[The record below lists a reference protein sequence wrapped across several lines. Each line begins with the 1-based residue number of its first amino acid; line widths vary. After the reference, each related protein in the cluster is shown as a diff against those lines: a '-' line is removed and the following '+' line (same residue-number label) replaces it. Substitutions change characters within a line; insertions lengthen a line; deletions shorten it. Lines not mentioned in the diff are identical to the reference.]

1 MSRKIVDTILPVT
14 MVGSYPRPLWY
25 RYQLHGAHLLDAFKV
40 EELRYAYEDATL
52 AAIDDQERAGLDIV
66 TDGQVYFD
74 DYGAAIGSF
83 IWYWYE
89 RIPGFETLKRH
100 SPLNIQ
106 REDGDESEIATLE
119 NTGGTIVT
127 SKVRAPEGGTGHVEM
142 FQIARAHAH
151 RPVKYSVGAGPG
163 NIGFHVDYN
172 HPRSAYKSPRE
183 LAEDLVPIFNQLLK
197 DLVAAGCEFIQVED
211 LSIWMMLE
219 GKQNRWVIDVMKAW
233 VEGVDAKI
241 AWHTCLGTAYGNT
254 LKAFEGKTN
263 QILEYMYEVDVD
275 QYVLDFAV
283 RDMQDVH
290 ALKSLPKDK
299 EIAVGVIDVR
309 TLQIES
315 TEEVVER
322 MHKVLEI
329 VPPERVYFT
338 TDCGM
343 KALHR
348 FVAQQ
353 KLASL
358 ARAARQVRSELP
370 ATAAAQPD
378 LAQV

>member
-1 MSRKIVDTILPVT
+1 MSRQIVDTILPVT

-25 RYQLHGAHLLDAFKV
+25 RDQFHGRHVLDMFKV
-40 EELRYAYEDATL
+40 EELHHAYEDATL
-52 AAIDDQERAGLDIV
+52 SVIDDQERAGLDIV
-66 TDGQVYFD
+66 TNGQMHFD
-74 DYGAAIGSF
+74 DYGGAIGSF
-83 IWYWYE
+83 NWYWYE

-106 REDGDESEIATLE
+106 RDGGDESEVASFE

-127 SKVRAPEGGTGHVEM
+127 SKVRAPEGGTGLVEM
-142 FQIARAHAH
+142 FQIAKERAH

-163 NIGFHVDYN
+163 NLGFHVDYN
-172 HPRSAYKSPRE
+172 HPQSVYKTAQE
-183 LAEDLVPIFNQLLK
+183 LAEDLVPIFNQDLK
-197 DLVAAGCEFIQVED
+197 DLAAAGCDYIQVED
-211 LSIWMMLE
+211 LSIWLMLE
-219 GKQNRWVIDVMKAW
+219 GKQNRWVIDIMNAW
-233 VEGVDAKI
+233 VEGVDAKV

-254 LKAFEGKTN
+254 VKAFEGKTGA
-263 QILEYMYEVDVD
+263 ILEYMCEVDVE

-283 RDMQDVH
+283 RGMQDVGC
-290 ALKSLPKDK
+290 LKDLPADK

-315 TEEVVER
+315 EDEVAER
-322 MHKVLEI
+322 MRQVLEI
-329 VPPERVYFT
+329 VPAERVYFT

-353 KLASL
+353 KLGSL
-358 ARAARQVRSELP
+358 ARAARKVRAELG
-370 ATAAAQPD
+370 TSAAPQPD